1 MQFYGISLCVGKPK
15 TSATKKSFLFF
26 FCMIAKANNILDKRL
41 DGIDADLK
49 AYAMSYFEDDSSDLS
64 VDGIKDFLGP
74 ILESIDISQDTIDQL
89 CAELSRLDNN
99 KKSEVIQLKESVQM
113 DSFIDTVK
121 FGSKVGDIRH
131 GMSNRGPAKTT
142 VDLRKLRN
150 AEKKIDQK
158 RKERGTYMGEEIPEW
173 NPNQAPSMV
182 VNQAK
187 QNSGG
192 NSKCKDIKLED
203 FDIQF
208 AGKRILQNASMT
220 LAAGRR
226 YGLVGK
232 NGVGKS
238 TLLRAI
244 AHGELSVA
252 PHIRILHVEQEI
264 VGDDTSAIQ
273 SVLEADEERQG
284 LLAEEK
290 ALIAKLNN
298 KFTSIE
304 DGEECNAR
312 LKQVYSKLEEIESD
326 KAESKASAILNGLG
340 FSPTQQAAST
350 KTFSGGWRM
359 RLALARALFCRP
371 DLLLADE
378 VISF

>member
-1 MQFYGISLCVGKPK
+1 MACPILVQLD
-15 TSATKKSFLFF
+15 FF
-26 FCMIAKANNILDKRL
+26 FIFQNQSMPVSTSTKAKDILDKRL
-41 DGIDADLK
+41 DSMDAELK
-49 AYAMSYFEDDSSDLS
+49 AYAMSYFEDDSNDLS
-64 VDGIKDFLGP
+64 IDGIKDFLEP
-74 ILESIDISQDTIDQL
+74 ILESIDIDPETIDQL
-89 CAELSRLDNN
+89 CVELSSLDTN
-99 KKSEVIQLKESVQM
+99 KKSEVIQLDKSVQM
-113 DSFIDTVK
+113 DSFTDTVK

-131 GMSNRGPAKTT
+131 GMSTRGPAKTT

-158 RKERGTYMGEEIPEW
+158 RKERGTYLGEEIPEW

-192 NSKCKDIKLED
+192 NSKSKDIKLED

-208 AGKRILQNASMT
+208 AGKKILQNATMT

-244 AHGELSVA
+244 AHGELLVA

-264 VGDDTSAIQ
+264 AGDDTSAIQ
-273 SVLEADEERQG
+273 SVLEADDERQG
-284 LLAEEK
+284 LLTEEK
-290 ALIAKLNN
+290 ALNLKLNS
-298 KFTSIE
+298 KFTTIE
-304 DGEECNAR
+304 EGEECNAR
-312 LKQVYSKLEEIESD
+312 LKQVYTKLEEIESD

-340 FSPTQQAAST
+340 FSPAQQAAAT
-350 KTFSGGWRM
+350 RTFSGGWRM

-378 VISF
+378 VIIFLK